1 VWIIQSRVPR
11 QLLDQATILGAKL
24 PHEAVLFEPVLDE
37 IPRRVGVAQKAHCNL
52 SWCGNH
58 SGGILPAI
66 QFGVIFLNV

>member
-1 VWIIQSRVPR
+1 
-11 QLLDQATILGAKL
+11 
-24 PHEAVLFEPVLDE
+24 VLDE